1 MWLILV
7 DVQLSA
13 QQPGGTGGTNGLNG
27 GAGSVLCMGCSI
39 CSGGVGQGSS
49 YGQCLASIKWHKA
62 TAGSGGPGAQYA

>member
-7 DVQLSA
+7 DVQMSP

-27 GAGSVLCMGCSI
+27 ENGGVCIAGCYS

-62 TAGSGGPGAQYA
+62 TAGSGGSGAQYA